1 MEMSGGGLL
10 DRQSTLK
17 MPTWAVISYVLL
29 QVKKKLSCCQSLL
42 ENPSSD

>member
-17 MPTWAVISYVLL
+17 MPTWAVIKLRFASS
-29 QVKKKLSCCQSLL
+29 KKK
-42 ENPSSD
+42 N